1 MKLNLGC
8 GFNKRED
15 YINVDCNEYCMPD
28 IEVDLDKTE
37 WPWGDDSVDAVD
49 LTHTLEHLGET
60 TAEFFHV
67 MKELYRVCKSGTVID
82 IAVPHPMHH
91 AFMDDPTHV
100 RPITPDCLDM
110 FNKKHNSDDIKAGG
124 YESKLGIMLGIDL
137 RIAGVKYLLEP
148 KWELLVQNNLMS
160 DVEMVQKMTT
170 ENNVCMEMLI
180 KLEVVK

>member
-67 MKELYRVCKSGTVID
+67 MKERLQGVQ
-82 IAVPHPMHH
+82 
-91 AFMDDPTHV
+91 V
-100 RPITPDCLDM
+100 RHSHRHSCSSPNAPC
-110 FNKKHNSDDIKAGG
+110 FYGRSDAC
-124 YESKLGIMLGIDL
+124 
-137 RIAGVKYLLEP
+137 
-148 KWELLVQNNLMS
+148 
-160 DVEMVQKMTT
+160 TT
-170 ENNVCMEMLI
+170 YHT
-180 KLEVVK
+180 